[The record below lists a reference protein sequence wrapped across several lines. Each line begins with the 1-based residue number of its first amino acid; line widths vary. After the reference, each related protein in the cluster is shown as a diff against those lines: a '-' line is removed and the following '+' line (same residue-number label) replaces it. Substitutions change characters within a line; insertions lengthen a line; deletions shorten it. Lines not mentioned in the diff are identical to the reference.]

1 MNSCI
6 FTCLVTD
13 IRILKKYTTTKL
25 YINPVVWLAGWLT
38 NMKRPHYTCGNCLRG
53 ETRLWQGAH
62 VSFFFLFI
70 FFSWPLIPPYHHTN
84 TITQCI
90 FISLSHVF
98 VFWLCHTVFVSD
110 KSLKDTLD
118 KVLLSGY
125 FDRAQTHQN
134 GTCEEEEEQEEQTV
148 VAESKPGKQPSEPG
162 NWLQMSGYTDQPWH
176 YDHLPN
182 IV

>member
-62 VSFFFLFI
+62 VSFFFFI
-70 FFSWPLIPPYHHTN
+70 YFFFMALDPPLPPHQHNYSMYIYILKPCFCFLT
-84 TITQCI
+84 
-90 FISLSHVF
+90 LSHCLCFRQVTEGHSGQSAAQRL
-98 VFWLCHTVFVSD
+98 FWQSTNS
-110 KSLKDTLD
+110 
-118 KVLLSGY
+118 
-125 FDRAQTHQN
+125 
-134 GTCEEEEEQEEQTV
+134 
-148 VAESKPGKQPSEPG
+148 SEWDMRG
-162 NWLQMSGYTDQPWH
+162 GRRTRGADCGGWE
-176 YDHLPN
+176 
-182 IV
+182 